1 MSENNNK
8 SSFVN
13 DRLVPFFGKIAG
25 SRHLIALRDGMT
37 LAVPMIIIG
46 SVFMI
51 IAQFPIKGYQTF
63 MANTFGSNWATIVQY
78 PTNASFH
85 IMGLIAVIGIS
96 YNLAKSYKVDPISA
110 SIVSLGAW
118 FLTIPLNTDKA
129 GALWVPLTQLDSA
142 GLFTA
147 LLIGLFITDFYVF
160 MVHRN
165 WTIKMPDSVPP
176 AVSNSFAA
184 LVPGFVILFLMWLLR
199 LAVEASPMQS
209 IPNVISFVLAKPLGL
224 LSNTLPGA
232 LVAEFVVCILWI
244 FGIHGANVVSG
255 VMQPIWLA
263 AMSQNA
269 AALKAGKA
277 LPNVVTQQFFDNFV
291 HMGGSGATLGLAFMI
306 AFVSRSANS
315 RR

>member
-96 YNLAKSYKVDPISA
+96 ITWQRVIKSIQSP
-110 SIVSLGAW
+110 
-118 FLTIPLNTDKA
+118 P
-129 GALWVPLTQLDSA
+129 QL
-142 GLFTA
+142 F
-147 LLIGLFITDFYVF
+147 
-160 MVHRN
+160 R
-165 WTIKMPDSVPP
+165 
-176 AVSNSFAA
+176 
-184 LVPGFVILFLMWLLR
+184 
-199 LAVEASPMQS
+199 
-209 IPNVISFVLAKPLGL
+209 
-224 LSNTLPGA
+224 
-232 LVAEFVVCILWI
+232 
-244 FGIHGANVVSG
+244 
-255 VMQPIWLA
+255 
-263 AMSQNA
+263 
-269 AALKAGKA
+269 
-277 LPNVVTQQFFDNFV
+277 
-291 HMGGSGATLGLAFMI
+291 
-306 AFVSRSANS
+306 
-315 RR
+315 